1 MTVYGFK
8 RKNKEACKCKS
19 GGRLRKQKEY
29 ILYAIKKLT
38 VLPDVMYFFK
48 FKNWL
53 RNNIYLYKYAIIIS
67 IFME

>member
-48 FKNWL
+48 FKN
-53 RNNIYLYKYAIIIS
+53 
-67 IFME
+67 